1 MKWFLP
7 FHWLLSS
14 LWRWPEHIDFGF
26 LHLQPP
32 HLPSVSCW
40 VTCHSWNT
48 SARSA
53 FISTVWI
60 DLTKLTANCFY
71 HSLTSF
77 ICRRYLGKSP
87 WMLFLNKNKLAWGW
101 KQYVLCTICIY
112 RDLWRLNSLLNYDK
126 FYRRLKICLLK
137 IIDVYNTLRNKIRF
151 LAKLTSWIHC
161 FEFRAQSH
169 IYYRILISH

>member
-1 MKWFLP
+1 MVPAISLTTFLP
-7 FHWLLSS
+7 VKMTWAHRLWISSFAASSSPLCLMLSDLS
-14 LWRWPEHIDFGF
+14 F
-26 LHLQPP
+26 LKHFCQERLYL
-32 HLPSVSCW
+32 HCVDK
-40 VTCHSWNT
+40 
-48 SARSA
+48 
-53 FISTVWI
+53 

-112 RDLWRLNSLLNYDK
+112 RNLWRSNSLLNYDK

-137 IIDVYNTLRNKIRF
+137 IIDVYNTLRNKISF